1 MTPTTGRLTGKF
13 EVGLAGVGGGGWLV
27 GGAAHVY
34 FILAVNKHSGTNT
47 QHTVAGCGSKGAPT
61 AQPSTSKNFLNFMH
75 CFGQFWQNHRLALP
89 PWRVET

>member
-13 EVGLAGVGGGGWLV
+13 RVGLAGGGV
-27 GGAAHVY
+27 AHVY
-34 FILAVNKHSGTNT
+34 FILAVNKHTCTNT
-47 QHTVAGCGSKGAPT
+47 QHTVAGGGSKGAPT
-61 AQPSTSKNFLNFMH
+61 AQPPTVKNFLNFMQ